1 MFSGFDDAAAAA
13 MFADLMHGNIPAGF
27 AEGGGGGG
35 GDGGGGGGARGRSAG
50 TGTGFR
56 GRSYDSDDSSTD
68 SDYYDKGDVRNH
80 LCVCGVRNL
89 GAAHPP
95 VLTFTAHE
103 DGGVLLPCTRMRLL
117 CVYVFMGSRH
127 QYPSTVSL
135 PLCASPPD
143 AFLCAQHLPRS
154 YIATQSCSPVPP
166 ASQSPSPSAHDR
178 MSSTMVYK
186 CTPHL
191 FSHSHTRVSSSPI
204 YLCITP
210 VFPTTQ

>member
-1 MFSGFDDAAAAA
+1 MFYVHTYAPPFLFRLRPSPLKQVRLTEKAGNKWEDDSDEGGDVFSGFDDAAAAA

-103 DGGVLLPCTRMRLL
+103 DGGVLLPCTRMQLL
-117 CVYVFMGSRH
+117 CVYVFMG
-127 QYPSTVSL
+127 
-135 PLCASPPD
+135 
-143 AFLCAQHLPRS
+143 
-154 YIATQSCSPVPP
+154 I
-166 ASQSPSPSAHDR
+166 
-178 MSSTMVYK
+178 
-186 CTPHL
+186 
-191 FSHSHTRVSSSPI
+191 
-204 YLCITP
+204 
-210 VFPTTQ
+210 